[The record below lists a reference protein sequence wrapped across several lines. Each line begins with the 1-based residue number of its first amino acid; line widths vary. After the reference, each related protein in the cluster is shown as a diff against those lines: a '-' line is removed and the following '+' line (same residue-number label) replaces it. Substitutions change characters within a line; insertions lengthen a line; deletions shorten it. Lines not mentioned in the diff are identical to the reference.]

1 MRPHHR
7 RRSFWFILAQWNSG
21 VLRRY
26 IPAPCKSLGRSISV
40 AESAAESDRAGMGG
54 ATWLGGGKIMVQPAQ
69 QSSSYRVEVSAWDAT
84 LTFFVEKTV
93 LHWTAAR
100 QELLLRSRLGDGAV
114 VFVRLL
120 QPLDSDENFP
130 IAYVVEKSLSL
141 EIDGRITVSIA
152 RLHPKPS
159 HRQAARI
166 SENPKANCA

>member
-1 MRPHHR
+1 
-7 RRSFWFILAQWNSG
+7 
-21 VLRRY
+21 
-26 IPAPCKSLGRSISV
+26 
-40 AESAAESDRAGMGG
+40 
-54 ATWLGGGKIMVQPAQ
+54 MVQPAQ
-69 QSSSYRVEVSAWDAT
+69 QSPSYRVEVSGWDAT
-84 LTFFVEKTV
+84 QTFFVEKTV
-93 LHWTAAR
+93 LHWTAAG
-100 QELLLRSRLGDGAV
+100 QELPLRSRLGDSAV

-141 EIDGRITVSIA
+141 EIDGRVTVSIA